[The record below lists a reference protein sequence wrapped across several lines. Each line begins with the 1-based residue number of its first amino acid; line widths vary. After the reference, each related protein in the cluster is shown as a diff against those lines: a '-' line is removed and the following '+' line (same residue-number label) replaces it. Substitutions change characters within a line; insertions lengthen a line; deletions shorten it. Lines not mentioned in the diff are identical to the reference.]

1 MNSAPVTIVG
11 NVTADPDVRVLDNGT
26 HLAKFSVAV
35 NHRYRKNEEWV
46 DEASFINVVA
56 WRYLGE
62 DVDRV
67 LEKGV
72 RVVVTGRLSQRSWD
86 DSEGNK
92 RSSVELVA
100 DEVGLGLRSV
110 AAFDRRRGTGGG
122 GGGAPATAPVE
133 EDVW

>member
-1 MNSAPVTIVG
+1 MNAAPVTIYG
-11 NVTADPDVRVLDNGT
+11 NVTADPDVRVLGNGT

-35 NHRYRKNEEWV
+35 NHRYMKNEEWV
-46 DEASFINVVA
+46 DDTSFINVVA
-56 WRYLGE
+56 WRWLGE

-72 RVVVTGRLSQRSWD
+72 RVVVTGRLSQRSWE

-92 RSSVELVA
+92 RSTVELVA
-100 DEVGLGLRSV
+100 DEIGLGLRSV
-110 AAFDRRRGTGGG
+110 DRFDRRRGASAA
-122 GGGAPATAPVE
+122 GGATVAAPVE